1 MKVCLLLVHIAQS
14 LSWSSF
20 QEFSKFHMAD
30 IVRAQMNLTDN
41 EAIRSVKLALMYS
54 LVTPFNNLVAAI
66 LAETS
71 QTASALN
78 ERNSYMYFDKMWTL
92 SELADDSR
100 VQTICEVGFQSGH
113 SALNFLVANPSARF
127 ISFDIFEHR
136 QAPAAVRALHEM
148 FLDRE
153 VIVVAGTY
161 SSLSSLSFIL
171 RFLLSHQCIPLCSR
185 FITEVNEEH
194 DEHVERTMQFD
205 LYRWQ
210 SDTSRT
216 AVRNRK
222 HETPHQPYFSSY
234 CDQWCGNFQ
243 PMGCL
248 ERTSCISTFHEG
260 RSDRIESV

>member
-1 MKVCLLLVHIAQS
+1 MKVLLLVHIAQS

-20 QEFSKFHMAD
+20 QELSKFHMAD
-30 IVRAQMNLTDN
+30 VVRAQMNLTDN

-54 LVTPFNNLVAAI
+54 LVTPFNNLVTAI

-71 QTASALN
+71 QTVSALN

-148 FLDRE
+148 FLDRD

-161 SSLSSLSFIL
+161 SSHSSLSFIPLIHPSLSSLSFSSHINV
-171 RFLLSHQCIPLCSR
+171 FHVLLSLLCSR

-194 DEHVERTMQFD
+194 DEHIERTM
-205 LYRWQ
+205 
-210 SDTSRT
+210 
-216 AVRNRK
+216 
-222 HETPHQPYFSSY
+222 
-234 CDQWCGNFQ
+234 
-243 PMGCL
+243 
-248 ERTSCISTFHEG
+248 
-260 RSDRIESV
+260 